1 MSGMRIAAIDL
12 GSNSFHM
19 VIVESRSGGFH
30 VIDREKEM
38 VRLGERTLSRGRLSA
53 ASMRRGLDALR
64 EYKRLADMHGVDKLL
79 VVATSAVREAANGE
93 DFLERVAGE
102 IGFYPQVVSGEEEAR
117 LIHLAVVHSV
127 NVEGRRTLVLDIG
140 GGSVELAMGAGA
152 QVEWAVSEK
161 LGVIRMTERFVR
173 SDPLAARD
181 ERRLVSH
188 VREVMEPHAAR
199 ARAEGYDLVVATS
212 GTALALGAMATEAGS
227 LPESLH
233 HVTVPATGLHT
244 LRRRLVATSLKGRRR
259 LPLMD
264 ERRADIIVAGAV
276 VLDEILE
283 ALKAKEIVL
292 CEWALREGLLLDYLT
307 GHKRSVA
314 RADAYPDVRRRSV
327 VALAERCRYH
337 ENHARQVAALALTLF
352 DATAARHGLE
362 APERSLLEYAAL
374 VHDIGRHISYPDRHR
389 HTEYLVRNG
398 GLRGF
403 DPREVEVMA
412 LVGRYHR
419 RGVPRKKNAAF
430 AALPRPQREA
440 VRVMAGLLRL
450 ADALDRSHR
459 GVVKAVAASETS
471 RGLRLRCEVE
481 GDAGLEQWAAGR
493 RADLLERALDQP
505 LRVDFAP
512 AAAAAAPAGVRA
524 VGA

>member
-1 MSGMRIAAIDL
+1 MRIAAIDI

-53 ASMRRGLDALR
+53 AAMRRGLGALR

-79 VVATSAVREAANGE
+79 VVATSAVREAVNGE
-93 DFLERVAGE
+93 DFLERVGAE

-117 LIHLAVVHSV
+117 LIYLAALHSV
-127 NVEGRRTLVLDIG
+127 NLEGRRTLVLDIG
-140 GGSVELAMGAGA
+140 GGSVELAMGEGP

-161 LGVIRMTERFVR
+161 LGVLRMTERFVR

-181 ERRLVSH
+181 ERRLTGY
-188 VREVMEPHAAR
+188 VRQFMEPHAIR
-199 ARAEGYDLVVATS
+199 ARAEGFDLVVGTS

-233 HVTVPATGLHT
+233 HVTVPADALHG
-244 LRRRLVATSLKGRRR
+244 LRRRLVGTTLKGRRR

-276 VLDEILE
+276 VLDEILD

-314 RADAYPDVRRRSV
+314 RAEAYPDVRRRSV
-327 VALAERCRYH
+327 IALAERCHYH
-337 ENHARQVAALALTLF
+337 EAHARQVAALALGLF
-352 DATAARHGLE
+352 DATASRHGLL

-374 VHDIGRHISYPDRHR
+374 LHDIGRHISYPDRHR
-389 HTEYLVRNG
+389 HTEYLIRNG

-403 DPREVEVMA
+403 DPREVEIMA

-419 RGVPRKKNAAF
+419 RGVPRKKNVAF
-430 AALPRPQREA
+430 AALSRPDRET

-459 GVVKAVAASETS
+459 GVVKAVAVSESS

-481 GDAGLEQWAAGR
+481 GDAGLEQWASGR
-493 RADLLERALDQP
+493 RGDLLERALDQP
-505 LRVDFAP
+505 LRVDFTP
-512 AAAAAAPAGVRA
+512 VTAATAVRA
-524 VGA
+524 RAAGA

>member
-1 MSGMRIAAIDL
+1 MRIAAIDL

-19 VIVESRSGGFH
+19 VIVESRSAGFH

-53 ASMRRGLDALR
+53 GAMRRGLDALR

-117 LIHLAVVHSV
+117 LIYLAALHSV
-127 NVEGRRTLVLDIG
+127 NLEGRRAAVLDIG
-140 GGSVELAMGAGA
+140 GGSVELAVGAGPH
-152 QVEWAVSEK
+152 VEWAVSEK
-161 LGVIRMTERFVR
+161 LGVLRMTERFVHG
-173 SDPLAARD
+173 DPLGARD

-199 ARAEGYDLVVATS
+199 ARAEGFDVVVGTS
-212 GTALALGAMATEAGS
+212 GTILALGAMATEAGS
-227 LPESLH
+227 LPESMH
-233 HVTVPATGLHT
+233 HLTVPAAALHA
-244 LRRRLVATSLKGRRR
+244 LRRRLVASTLKGRRR

-264 ERRADIIVAGAV
+264 ERRTDIIVAGAV

-283 ALKAKEIVL
+283 ALKAREIVL
-292 CEWALREGLLLDYLT
+292 CEWALREGLLLDYLG
-307 GHKRSVA
+307 GHKRTVA
-314 RADAYPDVRRRSV
+314 RAEAYPDVRRRSV

-337 ENHARQVAALALTLF
+337 ETHARQVAALAVELF
-352 DATAARHGLE
+352 DATASGHRLQ
-362 APERSLLEYAAL
+362 APERALLEYAAL
-374 VHDIGRHISYPDRHR
+374 LHDVGRHISYPDRHR
-389 HTEYLVRNG
+389 HTEYLIRNG
-398 GLRGF
+398 SLRGF

-419 RGVPRKKNAAF
+419 RGVPRKKNPGF
-430 AALPRPQREA
+430 GALSRRDREA

-459 GVVKAVAASETS
+459 GVVKGMALAQTA

-481 GDAGLEQWAAGR
+481 GDAGVEQWAAGR
-493 RADLLERALDQP
+493 RADLLERALEQP
-505 LRVDFAP
+505 LRVEFAP
-512 AAAAAAPAGVRA
+512 VAVASARVRTAA
-524 VGA
+524 GA

>member
-1 MSGMRIAAIDL
+1 MRIAAIDI

-53 ASMRRGLDALR
+53 AAMRRGLDALR

-79 VVATSAVREAANGE
+79 VVATSAVREATNGE
-93 DFLERVAGE
+93 DFLERVGGE

-117 LIHLAVVHSV
+117 LIYLAALHSV
-127 NVEGRRTLVLDIG
+127 NLEGRRTLVVDIG
-140 GGSVELAMGAGA
+140 GGSVELAMGAGP

-161 LGVIRMTERFVR
+161 LGVLRMTERFVH

-181 ERRLVSH
+181 ERRLVGY
-188 VREVMEPHAAR
+188 VREFMEPHAAR
-199 ARAEGYDLVVATS
+199 AREEGFDLVVGTS
-212 GTALALGAMATEAGS
+212 GTALALGAMATEAGT

-233 HVTVPATGLHT
+233 HLTVPATALHS
-244 LRRRLVATSLKGRRR
+244 LRRRLVGTTLKARRR

-264 ERRADIIVAGAV
+264 ERRADIIVAGAI
-276 VLDEILE
+276 VLDETLD

-307 GHKRSVA
+307 GHKRAVA
-314 RADAYPDVRRRSV
+314 RAEAYPDVRRRSV
-327 VALAERCRYH
+327 VALAERCHFH
-337 ENHARQVAALALTLF
+337 EAHARQVAALALGLF
-352 DATAARHGLE
+352 DATAARHRLR

-374 VHDIGRHISYPDRHR
+374 LHDIGRHISYPDRHR

-403 DPREVEVMA
+403 DPREIEIMA

-419 RGVPRKKNAAF
+419 RGVPRKKNVAF
-430 AALPRPQREA
+430 ATLARPDREA

-459 GVVKAVAASETS
+459 GVVKAVAVSETS

-481 GDAGLEQWAAGR
+481 GDAGLEQWASGR
-493 RADLLERALDQP
+493 RVDLLERTLDRAIQ
-505 LRVDFAP
+505 VDFAP
-512 AAAAAAPAGVRA
+512 VAAATSVRA
-524 VGA
+524 RAAGA

>member
-1 MSGMRIAAIDL
+1 MRIAAIDL

-53 ASMRRGLDALR
+53 AAMRRGLDALR

-79 VVATSAVREAANGE
+79 VAATSAVREAANGE
-93 DFLERVAGE
+93 DFLEHVAGE

-117 LIHLAVVHSV
+117 LIYLAALHSV
-127 NVEGRRTLVLDIG
+127 NFEGGRTLVLDIG
-140 GGSVELAMGAGA
+140 GGSVELAMGAGS

-161 LGVIRMTERFVR
+161 LGVLRMTERFVG
-173 SDPLAARD
+173 SDPLVARD
-181 ERRLVSH
+181 ERRLVGH
-188 VREVMEPHAAR
+188 AREVMEPHAAR
-199 ARAEGYDLVVATS
+199 ARAEGFDLVVGTS
-212 GTALALGAMATEAGS
+212 GTILALGAMATEAGT

-233 HVTVPATGLHT
+233 HVTVPAAAIHA
-244 LRRRLVATSLKGRRR
+244 LRRRLVATTLKGRRR

-292 CEWALREGLLLDYLT
+292 CDWALREGLLLEYLT

-314 RADAYPDVRRRSV
+314 RAEAYPDVRRRSI

-337 ENHARQVAALALTLF
+337 EAHARQVAALAVELF
-352 DATAARHGLE
+352 DATGGRHGLR
-362 APERSLLEYAAL
+362 AAERSLLEYAAL
-374 VHDIGRHISYPDRHR
+374 LHDIGRHISYPDRHR
-389 HTEYLVRNG
+389 HTEYLIRNG
-398 GLRGF
+398 SLRGF
-403 DPREVEVMA
+403 DPREVEIMA
-412 LVGRYHR
+412 LLGRYHR
-419 RGVPRKKNAAF
+419 RGVPRKKNASF
-430 AALPRPQREA
+430 AALSRRDRKA

-459 GVVKAVAASETS
+459 SVVKAVSVLETA
-471 RGLRLRCEVE
+471 RGLRLRCDVQ
-481 GDAGLEQWAAGR
+481 GDTGLEQWSAGR
-493 RADLLERALDQP
+493 RADLLERALEQP
-505 LRVDFAP
+505 LRVEFVP
-512 AAAAAAPAGVRA
+512 VAAAAAARVRTAAGA
-524 VGA
+524 

>member
-1 MSGMRIAAIDL
+1 MRIAAIDI

-93 DFLERVAGE
+93 DFLERVGGE

-117 LIHLAVVHSV
+117 LIYLAALHSV
-127 NVEGRRTLVLDIG
+127 NLEGRRTLVVDIG
-140 GGSVELAMGAGA
+140 GGSVELAMGAGP

-161 LGVIRMTERFVR
+161 LGVLRMTERFVH

-181 ERRLVSH
+181 ERRLAGY
-188 VREVMEPHAAR
+188 VREYMEPHAAR
-199 ARAEGYDLVVATS
+199 ARDEGFDLVVGTS
-212 GTALALGAMATEAGS
+212 GTALALGAMATEAGT

-233 HVTVPATGLHT
+233 HLTVPATALHS
-244 LRRRLVATSLKGRRR
+244 LRRRLVGTTLKGRRR

-264 ERRADIIVAGAV
+264 ERRADIIVAGAI
-276 VLDEILE
+276 VLDEILD

-307 GHKRSVA
+307 GHKRAVA
-314 RADAYPDVRRRSV
+314 RAEAYPDVRRRSV
-327 VALAERCRYH
+327 VALAERCHFH
-337 ENHARQVAALALTLF
+337 EAHARQVAALALGLF
-352 DATAARHGLE
+352 DATVARHRLQ

-374 VHDIGRHISYPDRHR
+374 LHDIGRHISYPDRHR

-403 DPREVEVMA
+403 DPREIEIMA

-419 RGVPRKKNAAF
+419 RGVPRKKNVAF
-430 AALPRPQREA
+430 ATLARPDREA

-459 GVVKAVAASETS
+459 GVVKAVAVSETS

-481 GDAGLEQWAAGR
+481 GDAGLEQWASGR
-493 RADLLERALDQP
+493 RVDLLERTLDRAIQ
-505 LRVDFAP
+505 VDFAP
-512 AAAAAAPAGVRA
+512 VAAVPSMRARAA
-524 VGA
+524 GA

>member
-1 MSGMRIAAIDL
+1 MRIAAIDI

-93 DFLERVAGE
+93 DFLERVGGE
-102 IGFYPQVVSGEEEAR
+102 IGFYPQVVSGEAEAR
-117 LIHLAVVHSV
+117 LIYLAALHSV
-127 NVEGRRTLVLDIG
+127 NLEGRRTLVVDIG
-140 GGSVELAMGAGA
+140 GGSVELAMGVGP

-161 LGVIRMTERFVR
+161 LGVLRMTERFVH

-181 ERRLVSH
+181 ERRLVGY
-188 VREVMEPHAAR
+188 VRQFMVPHAAR
-199 ARAEGYDLVVATS
+199 ARDDGFDLVVGTS
-212 GTALALGAMATEAGS
+212 GTALALGAMATAAGI

-233 HVTVPATGLHT
+233 HLTVPAAALHA
-244 LRRRLVATSLKGRRR
+244 LRRRLVGTTLKGRRR

-264 ERRADIIVAGAV
+264 ERRTDIIVAGAV
-276 VLDEILE
+276 VLDEILD
-283 ALKAKEIVL
+283 ALEAKEIVL

-307 GHKRSVA
+307 GHKRAVA
-314 RADAYPDVRRRSV
+314 RAEAYPDVRRRSV
-327 VALAERCRYH
+327 VALAERCHFH
-337 ENHARQVAALALTLF
+337 EAHARQVAALALGLF
-352 DATAARHGLE
+352 DATASRHGLQ

-374 VHDIGRHISYPDRHR
+374 LHDVGRHISYPDRHR

-403 DPREVEVMA
+403 DPREVEMMA

-419 RGVPRKKNAAF
+419 RGVPRKKNLAF
-430 AALPRPQREA
+430 AALARPDREA
-440 VRVMAGLLRL
+440 VRMMAGLLRL
-450 ADALDRSHR
+450 ADALDRSNEQR
-459 GVVKAVAASETS
+459 VESIECQTRDADVVVRIRS
-471 RGLRLRCEVE
+471 
-481 GDAGLEQWAAGR
+481 DADVDLEQWAGETVADLFRQVYGR
-493 RADLLERALDQP
+493 RLLVAKAR
-505 LRVDFAP
+505 R
-512 AAAAAAPAGVRA
+512 
-524 VGA
+524 

>member
-1 MSGMRIAAIDL
+1 MRIAAIDI

-93 DFLERVAGE
+93 DFLERVGGE
-102 IGFYPQVVSGEEEAR
+102 IGFYPQVVSGEAEAR
-117 LIHLAVVHSV
+117 LIYLAALHSV
-127 NVEGRRTLVLDIG
+127 NLEGRRTLVVDIG
-140 GGSVELAMGAGA
+140 GGSVELAMGVGP

-161 LGVIRMTERFVR
+161 LGVLRMTERFVH

-181 ERRLVSH
+181 ERRLVGY
-188 VREVMEPHAAR
+188 VRQFMVPHAAR
-199 ARAEGYDLVVATS
+199 ARDNGFDLVVGTS
-212 GTALALGAMATEAGS
+212 GTALALGAMATAAGI

-233 HVTVPATGLHT
+233 HLTVPAAALHA
-244 LRRRLVATSLKGRRR
+244 LRRRLVGTTLKGRRR

-264 ERRADIIVAGAV
+264 ERRTDIIVAGAV
-276 VLDEILE
+276 VLDEILD
-283 ALKAKEIVL
+283 ALEAKEIVL

-307 GHKRSVA
+307 GHKRAVA
-314 RADAYPDVRRRSV
+314 RAEAYPDVRRRSV
-327 VALAERCRYH
+327 VALAERCHFH
-337 ENHARQVAALALTLF
+337 EAHARQVAALALGLF
-352 DATAARHGLE
+352 DATASRHGLQ

-374 VHDIGRHISYPDRHR
+374 LHDVGRHISYPDRHR
-389 HTEYLVRNG
+389 HTEYLVGNG

-403 DPREVEVMA
+403 DPREIEIKA

-419 RGVPRKKNAAF
+419 RGVPRKKNLAF
-430 AALPRPQREA
+430 AALARPDREA
-440 VRVMAGLLRL
+440 VRMMAGLLRL

-459 GVVKAVAASETS
+459 GVVKAVAVSETS
-471 RGLRLRCEVE
+471 RGLRLRCEAE
-481 GDAGLEQWAAGR
+481 GDAGLEQWASGR
-493 RADLLERALDQP
+493 RVDLLERALDRAIQ
-505 LRVDFAP
+505 VEFAP
-512 AAAAAAPAGVRA
+512 VPAATAVRA
-524 VGA
+524 RAAGA

>member
-1 MSGMRIAAIDL
+1 MRIAAIDI

-93 DFLERVAGE
+93 DFLERVGAE

-117 LIHLAVVHSV
+117 LIYLAALHSV
-127 NVEGRRTLVLDIG
+127 NLEGRRTLVVDIG
-140 GGSVELAMGAGA
+140 GGSVELAMGAGP

-161 LGVIRMTERFVR
+161 LGVLRMTERFVH

-181 ERRLVSH
+181 ERRLVGY
-188 VREVMEPHAAR
+188 VRQFMEPHAAR
-199 ARAEGYDLVVATS
+199 ARDEGFDLVVGTS
-212 GTALALGAMATEAGS
+212 GTALALGAMATEAGT

-233 HVTVPATGLHT
+233 HLAVPAPALHA
-244 LRRRLVATSLKGRRR
+244 LRRRLVGTTLKGRRR

-276 VLDEILE
+276 VLDEILD

-307 GHKRSVA
+307 GHKRAVA
-314 RADAYPDVRRRSV
+314 RAEAYPDVRRRSV
-327 VALAERCRYH
+327 VALAERCHFH
-337 ENHARQVAALALTLF
+337 EAHARQVAALALGLF
-352 DATAARHGLE
+352 DATASRHGLQ

-374 VHDIGRHISYPDRHR
+374 LHDIGRHISYPDRHR
-389 HTEYLVRNG
+389 HTEYLLRNG

-403 DPREVEVMA
+403 DPREVEIMA
-412 LVGRYHR
+412 LLGRYHR
-419 RGVPRKKNAAF
+419 RGVPRKKNVAF
-430 AALPRPQREA
+430 AALARPDREA

-459 GVVKAVAASETS
+459 GVVKAVAVSETS
-471 RGLRLRCEVE
+471 RGLRLRCEAE
-481 GDAGLEQWAAGR
+481 GDAGLEQWASGR
-493 RADLLERALDQP
+493 RVDLLERTLDRAI
-505 LRVDFAP
+505 RVDFAP
-512 AAAAAAPAGVRA
+512 VAAATSVRA
-524 VGA
+524 RAASA

>member
-1 MSGMRIAAIDL
+1 MSAMRIAAIDL

-53 ASMRRGLDALR
+53 ASMRRGLAALR

-181 ERRLVSH
+181 ERRLVGH

-199 ARAEGYDLVVATS
+199 ARAEGYDLVVGTS
-212 GTALALGAMATEAGS
+212 GTVLALGAMATEAGS

-233 HVTVPATGLHT
+233 HVTVPAPSLHA
-244 LRRRLVATSLKGRRR
+244 LRRRLVAASLKGRRR
-259 LPLMD
+259 LPLLD
-264 ERRADIIVAGAV
+264 ERRVDIIVAGAV
-276 VLDEILE
+276 VLDEILD
-283 ALKAKEIVL
+283 ALKAKEILL

-314 RADAYPDVRRRSV
+314 RAEAYPDVRRRSV

-337 ENHARQVAALALTLF
+337 ETHARQVAALALALF
-352 DATAARHGLE
+352 DATAFRHGLD

-374 VHDIGRHISYPDRHR
+374 LHDIGRHISYPDRHR

-430 AALPRPQREA
+430 ASLPRPQREA

-459 GVVKAVAASETS
+459 GVVKAVAAAETS
-471 RGLRLRCEVE
+471 RGVRLRCEVE
-481 GDAGLEQWAAGR
+481 GDAGLEQWSAGR
-493 RADLLERALDQP
+493 RADLLERALEEP
-505 LRVDFAP
+505 LRVDFVP
-512 AAAAAAPAGVRA
+512 ASAAAPAGVRA

>member
-1 MSGMRIAAIDL
+1 MRIAAIDI

-93 DFLERVAGE
+93 DFLERVGGE

-117 LIHLAVVHSV
+117 LIYLAALHSV
-127 NVEGRRTLVLDIG
+127 NLEGRRTLVLDIG
-140 GGSVELAMGAGA
+140 GGSVELAMGAGP

-161 LGVIRMTERFVR
+161 LGVLRMTERFVH

-181 ERRLVSH
+181 ERRLVGY
-188 VREVMEPHAAR
+188 VRQIMEPHAAR
-199 ARAEGYDLVVATS
+199 VRDEGFDLVVGTS
-212 GTALALGAMATEAGS
+212 GTALALGAMATEAGT

-233 HVTVPATGLHT
+233 HLTVPADALHA
-244 LRRRLVATSLKGRRR
+244 LRRRLVGTTLKGRRR
-259 LPLMD
+259 QPLMD

-276 VLDEILE
+276 LLDEILD

-292 CEWALREGLLLDYLT
+292 CEWALREGLLLDYLM

-314 RADAYPDVRRRSV
+314 RAEAYPDVRRRSV
-327 VALAERCRYH
+327 VALAERCHFH
-337 ENHARQVAALALTLF
+337 EAHARQVAALALGLF
-352 DATAARHGLE
+352 DATASRHRLQ

-374 VHDIGRHISYPDRHR
+374 LHDIGRHISYPDRHR
-389 HTEYLVRNG
+389 HTEYLLRNG

-403 DPREVEVMA
+403 DPREVEIMA

-419 RGVPRKKNAAF
+419 RGVPRKKNVAF
-430 AALPRPQREA
+430 AALARPDREA

-459 GVVKAVAASETS
+459 GVVKAVAVSETS
-471 RGLRLRCEVE
+471 RGLRLRCDVE
-481 GDAGLEQWAAGR
+481 GDAGLEQWASGR
-493 RADLLERALDQP
+493 RVDLLERALDRAI
-505 LRVDFAP
+505 RVDFAP
-512 AAAAAAPAGVRA
+512 VAAATSLRARAA
-524 VGA
+524 GA

>member
-1 MSGMRIAAIDL
+1 
-12 GSNSFHM
+12 M

-53 ASMRRGLDALR
+53 AAMRRGLDALR

-93 DFLERVAGE
+93 DFLERVGGE

-117 LIHLAVVHSV
+117 LIYLAALHSV
-127 NVEGRRTLVLDIG
+127 NLEGRRTVVVDIG
-140 GGSVELAMGAGA
+140 GGSVELAMGAGP

-161 LGVIRMTERFVR
+161 LGVLRMTERFVLT
-173 SDPLAARD
+173 DPLSARD
-181 ERRLVSH
+181 ERRLVGH
-188 VREVMEPHAAR
+188 VRQIMEPHAAR
-199 ARAEGYDLVVATS
+199 ARAEGFDFMVGTS
-212 GTALALGAMATEAGS
+212 GTALALGAMATEAGT

-233 HVTVPATGLHT
+233 HLTVPAPALRA
-244 LRRRLVATSLKGRRR
+244 LRRRLVGTTLKGRRR

-276 VLDEILE
+276 VLDEILD

-307 GHKRSVA
+307 GHKRAVA
-314 RADAYPDVRRRSV
+314 RAEAYPDVRRRSV
-327 VALAERCRYH
+327 VALAERCHFH
-337 ENHARQVAALALTLF
+337 EAHARQVAALALGLF
-352 DATAARHGLE
+352 DATASRHGLQ

-374 VHDIGRHISYPDRHR
+374 LHDVGRHISYPDRHR

-403 DPREVEVMA
+403 DPREVEIMA

-419 RGVPRKKNAAF
+419 RGVPRKKNVAF
-430 AALPRPQREA
+430 ATLVRPDREA

-459 GVVKAVAASETS
+459 GVVKAVAVSETS

-481 GDAGLEQWAAGR
+481 GDAGLEQWASGR
-493 RADLLERALDQP
+493 RVDLLERALDRAIQ
-505 LRVDFAP
+505 VDFAP
-512 AAAAAAPAGVRA
+512 VAAAPSVRA
-524 VGA
+524 RAAGA

>member
-1 MSGMRIAAIDL
+1 MRIAAIDI

-53 ASMRRGLDALR
+53 AAMRRGLDALR

-93 DFLERVAGE
+93 DFLERVGGE

-117 LIHLAVVHSV
+117 LIYLAALHSV
-127 NVEGRRTLVLDIG
+127 NLEGRRTLVVDIG
-140 GGSVELAMGAGA
+140 GGSVELAMGAGP

-161 LGVIRMTERFVR
+161 LGVLRMTERFVH

-181 ERRLVSH
+181 ERRLVGY
-188 VREVMEPHAAR
+188 VREFMEPHAAR
-199 ARAEGYDLVVATS
+199 AREEGFDLVVGTS
-212 GTALALGAMATEAGS
+212 GTALALGAMATEAGT

-233 HVTVPATGLHT
+233 HLTVPATALHS
-244 LRRRLVATSLKGRRR
+244 LRRRLVGATLKGRRR

-264 ERRADIIVAGAV
+264 ERRADIIVAGAI
-276 VLDEILE
+276 VLDETLD

-307 GHKRSVA
+307 GHKRAVA
-314 RADAYPDVRRRSV
+314 RAEAYPDVRRRSV
-327 VALAERCRYH
+327 VALAERCHFH
-337 ENHARQVAALALTLF
+337 EAHARQVAALALGLF
-352 DATAARHGLE
+352 DATAARHRLR

-374 VHDIGRHISYPDRHR
+374 LHDIGRHISYPDRHR

-403 DPREVEVMA
+403 DPREIEIMA

-419 RGVPRKKNAAF
+419 RGVPRKKNVAF
-430 AALPRPQREA
+430 ATLARPDREA

-459 GVVKAVAASETS
+459 GVVKAVAVSETS

-481 GDAGLEQWAAGR
+481 GDAGLEQWASGR
-493 RADLLERALDQP
+493 RVDLLERTLDRAIQ
-505 LRVDFAP
+505 VDFAP
-512 AAAAAAPAGVRA
+512 VAAVPSVRA
-524 VGA
+524 RAAGA

>member
-102 IGFYPQVVSGEEEAR
+102 IGFYPQVVSGVEEAR

-173 SDPLAARD
+173 SDPLAPRD

-188 VREVMEPHAAR
+188 VREVMEGHAAR
-199 ARAEGYDLVVATS
+199 ARAEGYDLVVGTS

-233 HVTVPATGLHT
+233 HVTVSAPGLHA

-276 VLDEILE
+276 VLDEILD

-337 ENHARQVAALALTLF
+337 EAHAHQVAALALALF
-352 DATAARHGLE
+352 DATASRHGLE
-362 APERSLLEYAAL
+362 APERALLEYAAL
-374 VHDIGRHISYPDRHR
+374 LHDVGRHISYPDRHR

-459 GVVKAVAASETS
+459 GVVKAVAVSGTS
-471 RGLRLRCEVE
+471 RGLRLRCDVE

-493 RADLLERALDQP
+493 RADLLERALGPP
-505 LRVDFAP
+505 LRVDFVP
-512 AAAAAAPAGVRA
+512 AAAAVAPPGVRA